1 MKNINV
7 IDQKLN
13 LEEIF
18 TNEEIKS
25 LKKTFPKINILIR
38 SSPITTNVNSNLSKI
53 SSTKTKSSQIE
64 NSKDKIYVYKKY
76 YYKLI
81 LDDTRNKYEQEGNNI
96 MVKSLS
102 CLIDDLFYEDN
113 IYNNMHKNNSNSI
126 FIYNDDK
133 QKNEKLF
140 FHNKKQMSM
149 ANFPEKKSNEMSSE
163 ILPTN
168 YDMDKESKI
177 NKEEKVI
184 NSRNNFDYFKKIKSP
199 NNNYKNIYY
208 YNIIN
213 SKKIINNNN
222 FKNEDKLKN
231 KKFTLKSLHPTK
243 SMNVSMN
250 YQNINKLNNPI
261 SYANHRHMQSNNY
274 NNYISS
280 IKIYNQTEQNKN
292 NQLFL
297 KKNNFNQTMT
307 SSLIEGYNNLNY
319 LNLEKRK
326 KESYKK
332 YSGKKLSTKIK
343 SVKYLVKH
351 ISSKKNDSQKNKTP
365 VQTRNANIRT
375 DSSKFE
381 SLFSNNKYSFMNV
394 DTTLFNNIENQNFNI
409 FELTKNVG
417 RENILPVIGNY
428 IFNRLGFYN
437 LLKYSKYENWC
448 RKIAEG
454 YIRTNPYHTDLHA
467 ADITHTC
474 LIYLKV
480 GKVNKISK
488 LSKNSKCALFL
499 SCMCHD
505 YKHPGVNN
513 NYLKETKNKIAIKY
527 NDISILENMHIAQAF
542 KLINYSNNEYNIFEN
557 LDNNIYKQIRKEM
570 ISCVLS
576 TDMTFHKDY
585 LNFLKKCIERNKNQ
599 NSNSESNNTENNNNK
614 TSDEDYQQY
623 MNVLIHSSDISNPTK
638 PFDIYFKW
646 ADLVVKEFYEQGD
659 KEKKLNM
666 PCSCDRNKVTIFQSQ
681 LGFINYIEIPYFSL
695 FVEVFVNLRF
705 YLDNLNNNKQALLK
719 MQENENKEKEKQDGK
734 K

>member
-18 TNEEIKS
+18 TNEEIKC

-38 SSPITTNVNSNLSKI
+38 ASPLTENVNSNLSKI

-64 NSKDKIYVYKKY
+64 NSKDKIFVYKKY

-81 LDDTRNKYEQEGNNI
+81 LDDTKNKYEQEGNNI

-102 CLIDDLFYEDN
+102 CLIGDLFYEDS
-113 IYNNMHKNNSNSI
+113 IYNNMNKNNSNSI

-133 QKNEKLF
+133 QKNEKLL
-140 FHNKKQMSM
+140 FHNKKQASL
-149 ANFPEKKSNEMSSE
+149 ANFPEKKLNEMSNE

-168 YDMDKESKI
+168 YDMDKDFKI
-177 NKEEKVI
+177 NKEEKPI
-184 NSRNNFDYFKKIKSP
+184 NSKNNFEHIKRIKSP

-243 SMNVSMN
+243 SMNFSMN
-250 YQNINKLNNPI
+250 YKNINKLNNHI
-261 SYANHRHMQSNNY
+261 SFFNHRNIQPNNY

-297 KKNNFNQTMT
+297 KKNNMNQTMT
-307 SSLIEGYNNLNY
+307 SSLIEGYNYLNY
-319 LNLEKRK
+319 LNLEKKK

-332 YSGKKLSTKIK
+332 YSGKKLSSKIK
-343 SVKYLVKH
+343 SVKYLVNH

-365 VQTRNANIRT
+365 TQTRNANIR
-375 DSSKFE
+375 SNSNNE
-381 SLFSNNKYSFMNV
+381 SLFNNKYSFMNV
-394 DTTLFNNIENQNFNI
+394 DTSLFNNIENQNFNI

-417 RENILPVIGNY
+417 RENILPVIGYY

-513 NYLKETKNKIAIKY
+513 NYLKETRNKIAIKY
-527 NDISILENMHIAQAF
+527 NDISILESMHIAQTF
-542 KLINYSNNEYNIFEN
+542 KLINNPNNEYNIFES
-557 LDNNIYKQIRKEM
+557 LDNNLYKQIRKEM

-576 TDMTFHKDY
+576 TDMNFHKDY
-585 LNFLKKCIERNKNQ
+585 VSFLKKCIEKNKNQ
-599 NSNSESNNTENNNNK
+599 NSNSESNNTENNNNNK
-614 TSDEDYQQY
+614 ASDEDYQQY

-666 PCSCDRNKVTIFQSQ
+666 PCSCDRNKVTIYQSQ

-695 FVEVFVNLRF
+695 FVEVFVNLKF
-705 YLDNLNNNKQALLK
+705 YMDNLNNNKQKLLK
-719 MQENENKEKEKQDGK
+719 MQEDDKTNKEKKN
-734 K
+734 

>member
-1 MKNINV
+1 
-7 IDQKLN
+7 
-13 LEEIF
+13 
-18 TNEEIKS
+18 
-25 LKKTFPKINILIR
+25 
-38 SSPITTNVNSNLSKI
+38 
-53 SSTKTKSSQIE
+53 
-64 NSKDKIYVYKKY
+64 
-76 YYKLI
+76 

-126 FIYNDDK
+126 LIYNDDK

-177 NKEEKVI
+177 NKEEKAI

-199 NNNYKNIYY
+199 SNNYKNIYY

-231 KKFTLKSLHPTK
+231 KKFTIKSLHPTK

-250 YQNINKLNNPI
+250 YQNLNKLNNPI
-261 SYANHRHMQSNNY
+261 SYVNHRHIHSNNY

-280 IKIYNQTEQNKN
+280 IKMYNQTEQNRN

-297 KKNNFNQTMT
+297 KKNNFNKTMA
-307 SSLIEGYNNLNY
+307 SSLIEDYNNLNY
-319 LNLEKRK
+319 LNLERKK

-365 VQTRNANIRT
+365 AQTRNVNIRT
-375 DSSKFE
+375 DSTKFE
-381 SLFSNNKYSFMNV
+381 SLFNNNIYSFMNV

-417 RENILPVIGNY
+417 RDNILPVIGNY

-454 YIRTNPYHTDLHA
+454 YIKTNPYHTDLHA

-527 NDISILENMHIAQAF
+527 NDISVLENMHIAQAF

-557 LDNNIYKQIRKEM
+557 LDNNLYKQIRKEM

-576 TDMTFHKDY
+576 TDMNFHKDY
-585 LNFLKKCIERNKNQ
+585 VIFLKKCIEKNKNQ
-599 NSNSESNNTENNNNK
+599 SSNSESNNTENNNK
-614 TSDEDYQQY
+614 TSNEDYQQY
-623 MNVLIHSSDISNPTK
+623 MNVFIHSSDISNPTK

-666 PCSCDRNKVTIFQSQ
+666 PCSCDRNKVTLYQSQ

-705 YLDNLNNNKQALLK
+705 YIDNLNNNKQALLK
-719 MQENENKEKEKQDGK
+719 MQENENKEKEKEKLDGK

>member
-1 MKNINV
+1 MKNING

-25 LKKTFPKINILIR
+25 LRKTFPKINILIR
-38 SSPITTNVNSNLSKI
+38 ACPITTNGNSNLSKM

-64 NSKDKIYVYKKY
+64 NSKDQIFVYKKY

-81 LDDTRNKYEQEGNNI
+81 LDDTRNKYVQEDNNI
-96 MVKSLS
+96 MAKSLS

-113 IYNNMHKNNSNSI
+113 IYNNIHKNNSNSI

-133 QKNEKLF
+133 QKNEKNLF
-140 FHNKKQMSM
+140 NNKKQMPIT
-149 ANFPEKKSNEMSSE
+149 NFPDKKLNEMSNE
-163 ILPTN
+163 IIHTN
-168 YDMDKESKI
+168 YDMDKNTKI
-177 NKEEKVI
+177 NKEEKTI
-184 NSRNNFDYFKKIKSP
+184 NSKNNFEYLKRIKSP

-213 SKKIINNNN
+213 SKKIIHNHN

-231 KKFTLKSLHPTK
+231 KKFPMKTLHPTN
-243 SMNVSMN
+243 SMNFSMKLSN
-250 YQNINKLNNPI
+250 LNKLNNPI
-261 SYANHRHMQSNNY
+261 SYFNHRNVQKNNH
-274 NNYISS
+274 NNNISS
-280 IKIYNQTEQNKN
+280 FQIYNRTEQNKN
-292 NQLFL
+292 NQLFF
-297 KKNNFNQTMT
+297 KKNNINKAMT
-307 SSLIEGYNNLNY
+307 SSLIESYINQNNP
-319 LNLEKRK
+319 NLEKIKR
-326 KESYKK
+326 ESYRK
-332 YSGKKLSTKIK
+332 YSGKKLSKKIK

-351 ISSKKNDSQKNKTP
+351 ISTKKNNSQKNKTP
-365 VQTRNANIRT
+365 NQTRNVNIRT
-375 DSSKFE
+375 DSNIE
-381 SLFSNNKYSFMNV
+381 GLFYNNKFSFMSV
-394 DTTLFNNIENQNFNI
+394 DTKLFNNIENKDFNI

-448 RKIAEG
+448 RKIADG

-499 SCMCHD
+499 SCICHD

-513 NYLKETKNKIAIKY
+513 NYLKETRNKIAIKY
-527 NDISILENMHIAQAF
+527 NDVSILENMHIAQTF
-542 KLINYSNNEYNIFEN
+542 KLINYPNNEYNIFEN
-557 LDNNIYKQIRKEM
+557 IDNNLYKQIRKEM
-570 ISCVLS
+570 ITCVLS
-576 TDMTFHKDY
+576 TDMTFHNDFV
-585 LNFLKKCIERNKNQ
+585 NFLKKCIEKNKNKS
-599 NSNSESNNTENNNNK
+599 SNSESNNTENNNKKNE
-614 TSDEDYQQY
+614 EDYQQY
-623 MNVLIHSSDISNPTK
+623 MNVFIHSSDISNPTK

-666 PCSCDRNKVTIFQSQ
+666 PCSCDRNKVTIYQSQ

-695 FVEVFVNLRF
+695 FVEVFENLRF
-705 YLDNLNNNKQALLK
+705 YIDNLNNNKQTLLK
-719 MQENENKEKEKQDGK
+719 MQENENKEKIKEKQDEK